1 MENTTKDP
9 TGGAQ
14 EEKTFTQDDVNRIVQ
29 ERLHKEREKLTKD
42 IEEREIKIKQ
52 RETKAEIKEHTAK
65 TFGSA
70 FDDEI
75 LDYIGGD
82 SVEDFNERHK
92 KLIGVIEK
100 LGYSKMD
107 EPKEPTSSKE
117 SETGKKFPTFTAGPS
132 FVAKDTPPDLI
143 GAAFKYPGKE

>member
-1 MENTTKDP
+1 MDEITKDP
-9 TGGAQ
+9 NGGAQ

-52 RETKAEIKEHTAK
+52 RETRAEIKEHTTK

-70 FDDEI
+70 FDDDV
-75 LDYIGGD
+75 LDYIGGE
-82 SVEDFNERHK
+82 SVDDFDERHK

-100 LGYSKMD
+100 LGYSKM
-107 EPKEPTSSKE
+107 EETKEPTSSKE
-117 SETGKKFPTFTAGPS
+117 SETGKKFPTFTVGPS
-132 FVAKDTPPDLI
+132 FVAKDTAPDPI